1 LQLLQYARGEK
12 LYQHDLNIKAVVDN
26 RLSIDAI
33 LSGKERIPP
42 QGAGFDVA
50 VEGRSTGQLSGR
62 IRGVDYIWARAD
74 WRIELDIR
82 ATLETDDGNRIA
94 LSETGVG
101 RRC

>member
-1 LQLLQYARGEK
+1 MDLAWMRSCPERRGS
-12 LYQHDLNIKAVVDN
+12 HH
-26 RLSIDAI
+26 
-33 LSGKERIPP
+33 

-94 LSETGVG
+94 LSGTGLAT
-101 RRC
+101 RF